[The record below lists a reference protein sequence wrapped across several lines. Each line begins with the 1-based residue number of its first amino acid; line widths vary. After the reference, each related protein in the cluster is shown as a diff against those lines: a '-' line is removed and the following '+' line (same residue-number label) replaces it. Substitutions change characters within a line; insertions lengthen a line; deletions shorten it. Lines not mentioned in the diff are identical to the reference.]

1 MEDDTGAASHPIVH
15 TRVWSKDEGLF
26 VQVSYK
32 RSDLKHSHKTDLQ
45 WVEALAPGNEPVI
58 ICRSL
63 KSQLM
68 WVDTPGR
75 YWHFIDKEPEG
86 GDTDE

>member
-1 MEDDTGAASHPIVH
+1 MEDDTCTASDPIAH
-15 TRVWSKDEGLF
+15 TQAWSDDEDLF

-32 RSDLKHSHKTDLQ
+32 RSDVRHSEKAQLQ

-58 ICRSL
+58 ISRWAL
-63 KSQLM
+63 EGVETVGK
-68 WVDTPGR
+68 
-75 YWHFIDKEPEG
+75 YWRIIDKEPEG